1 MFSYFVGN
9 VYANPNA
16 DAAFLRYLRN
26 PSNGQIPTGLAA
38 ALSDR
43 MPVLRR
49 LCLAAKPSGV
59 LVGYKDF
66 KKDFGVGLVD
76 LPRSVLAFQANA
88 WHVFAFC
95 FGTIDVLSRKAVI
108 EAALNLPRSQWNM
121 FGNRLMWWRDR
132 ATGMSLGLVY
142 CDSTDAPFPD
152 NISVQYL
159 RRLYAWTSL
168 FTRAASYAGS
178 DFGDS
183 VAKRLRAANSSRV
196 LWQVLR
202 NTPPQ
207 DWCLY
212 PSVTDDLLDLC
223 PAPTPATAVVRAW
236 QGRPLPANLLQPL
249 QALPLPGA
257 AALERLDRKSF
268 LDLSSTNCLPL
279 LAAG

>member
-38 ALSDR
+38 AFSDR

-76 LPRSVLAFQANA
+76 LPRSLLAFQANA

-132 ATGMSLGLVY
+132 STGMSLGLVY

-152 NISVQYL
+152 NISVCTCAGSMHGRASSRGQPL
-159 RRLYAWTSL
+159 TLAATSVTL
-168 FTRAASYAGS
+168 WQSACAQRTPAASSGKSCATPRPRTGAFTR
-178 DFGDS
+178 
-183 VAKRLRAANSSRV
+183 
-196 LWQVLR
+196 Q
-202 NTPPQ
+202 
-207 DWCLY
+207 
-212 PSVTDDLLDLC
+212 
-223 PAPTPATAVVRAW
+223 
-236 QGRPLPANLLQPL
+236 
-249 QALPLPGA
+249 
-257 AALERLDRKSF
+257 
-268 LDLSSTNCLPL
+268 
-279 LAAG
+279 